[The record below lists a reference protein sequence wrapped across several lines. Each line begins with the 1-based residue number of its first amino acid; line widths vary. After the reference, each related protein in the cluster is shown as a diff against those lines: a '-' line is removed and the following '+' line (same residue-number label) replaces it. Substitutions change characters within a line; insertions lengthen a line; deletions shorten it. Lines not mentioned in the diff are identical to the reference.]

1 MSVRCVYGYSATDA
15 VSLGIARS
23 FRLEVHK
30 QPQQLSSVPQLCLS
44 FPSRQH
50 LLSSA
55 LYVTPFHQCLFVTSC
70 AGARQFR
77 ATPSPRV
84 PLFVLPAIKL
94 MKAGAPPVHRIVAA
108 CDLTCP
114 LQVALTVWNTVAMAR
129 AGKIVDEEQRQQRR
143 KRIKFVVNCITAACV
158 AGAIVF
164 AASNLERTPIT
175 SRLRVMSGSFEDDLE
190 ECRPAADELVTRYKD
205 VLLGNN
211 DPIYMRI
218 HEVVTRL
225 LDAACSEQQ
234 LARLGVPSTEYI
246 CKKAAKVQWR
256 LAVVDQPAVQNAC
269 VTRDGTIIVFTGL
282 LPLLADEQTGTVTQ
296 LNAAIYT

>member
-1 MSVRCVYGYSATDA
+1 
-15 VSLGIARS
+15 
-23 FRLEVHK
+23 
-30 QPQQLSSVPQLCLS
+30 
-44 FPSRQH
+44 
-50 LLSSA
+50 
-55 LYVTPFHQCLFVTSC
+55 
-70 AGARQFR
+70 
-77 ATPSPRV
+77 
-84 PLFVLPAIKL
+84 
-94 MKAGAPPVHRIVAA
+94 
-108 CDLTCP
+108 
-114 LQVALTVWNTVAMAR
+114 
-129 AGKIVDEEQRQQRR
+129 VDEEQRQQRR